1 MYEKDFHIPVL
12 LNESINF
19 LLNPGIKEPVI
30 VDGTCGGGGYSEK
43 ICSLLQGNYELICI
57 DKDNFALD
65 YSKKRLKMYA
75 DRIKF
80 VNKDFGSLREILES
94 FGIRKISGLI
104 LDLGLSSY
112 QLNAE
117 DGFSY
122 MKDTPLDMRA
132 DKSGKLTAKVVL
144 NEYSNDELIKLF
156 ENYGEIGNSKRL
168 AESITEYRRKSK
180 IETTYDLVNIIISE
194 YKVNKTS
201 LYDFLSKIF
210 QAIRIEVNSELDS
223 LNIVLSDSLNLLA
236 AGGRLVVVSYH
247 SLEDRIVKSFIK
259 QNSFKESVSKYKE
272 NSEGKGASL
281 KILTKKPTVPSH
293 EEVKSNARSRSAKL
307 RAAEKI

>member
-1 MYEKDFHIPVL
+1 MYENNFHTPVL

-19 LLNPGIKEPVI
+19 LLNPEIKEPVI

-57 DKDNFALD
+57 DKDIFALEH
-65 YSKKRLKMYA
+65 SKKRLKMFS

-94 FGIRKISGLI
+94 FGIRKINGLI

-132 DKSGKLTAKVVL
+132 DKSGKLTAKEVL
-144 NEYSNDELIKLF
+144 NEYTNDELKKIF

-168 AESITEYRRKSK
+168 ADSISDYRRKNK
-180 IETTYDLVNIIISE
+180 IETTYDLVNIVKSE
-194 YKVNKTS
+194 YKINKTG

-210 QAIRIEVNSELDS
+210 QAIRIEVNSELES
-223 LNIVLSDSLNLLA
+223 LNNVLSDSLNFLA
-236 AGGRLVVVSYH
+236 EGGRLVIVSYH

-281 KILTKKPTVPSH
+281 KILTKKPIVPSD
-293 EEVKSNARSRSAKL
+293 EEIKSNPRSRSAKL